1 MLKQPSEASNKTWWT
16 LALFAI
22 VAAAASATPSPWWDG
37 KLLDIEPVLP
47 WAAAA
52 LPLEVRDAE
61 VPQEALPAEAPT
73 EASAQTAPMG
83 EASGSAEATAGSAEA
98 SGQPV
103 AEGAAPP
110 RATPGRA
117 VARAEVAAAG
127 SGSGHADALPAP
139 EEGSA
144 VAAVTPSAPAAAA
157 PASNDPEIS
166 DAPPSAAELRHVR
179 PVIAALVAALDPP
192 KAPMERP
199 CSDPSCRGHALD
211 RFFAKLTR
219 TALGSTARPVRISQ
233 FGDSL
238 VMGDDFAGTVR
249 GRLQKAFGEGGHGF
263 FYIAHPERPYAARG
277 YSLSL
282 SSDWKIRTVV
292 TAGSSNRNFGL
303 AGASFAVDGAPAFSA
318 RQTDGLLPTT
328 RVGLLYHANASRG
341 GFDLAAGDERTAR
354 DLSVTQGSD
363 GLEWVDLTKPS
374 DRFRVS
380 RFRGD
385 WLWFGA
391 VAERSGPGVVV
402 DNMGMVSGRV
412 AQMSKI
418 DRAHWA
424 RQMAARGTDLASFFY
439 GVNDAA
445 EGNGFVSRKAE
456 FERAYAELLRRSRN
470 ALPHGDCLAV
480 GILTR
485 GHREGGTVLTY
496 PSVGQMTAVQRAAA
510 KAEGCAFWSP
520 YENIGGDDGAEK
532 WNSGSPRLL
541 GADLAHPTRS
551 GYVKLGNLLTSALL
565 HAYLEWIDSSL
576 GAHP

>member
-1 MLKQPSEASNKTWWT
+1 MLEQPTEASHKTWLT
-16 LALFAI
+16 LALFAL
-22 VAAAASATPSPWWDG
+22 VSAAAAATPSPWWEG

-52 LPLEVRDAE
+52 
-61 VPQEALPAEAPT
+61 QPAEAPLD
-73 EASAQTAPMG
+73 ELLAAPPELAPLQAG
-83 EASGSAEATAGSAEA
+83 LPIEASGSADAPAGSAEVN
-98 SGQPV
+98 G
-103 AEGAAPP
+103 AE
-110 RATPGRA
+110 
-117 VARAEVAAAG
+117 AG
-127 SGSGHADALPAP
+127 SGSGAAGRPAP
-139 EEGSA
+139 EGSA
-144 VAAVTPSAPAAAA
+144 GAA
-157 PASNDPEIS
+157 PSKAEPAPPVVNDPVIS
-166 DAPPSAAELRHVR
+166 DTPPTAAELRQVR
-179 PVIAALVAALDPP
+179 PAIAALVAELDPP
-192 KAPMERP
+192 KSPMERP
-199 CSDPSCRGHALD
+199 CLDATCQGHALD

-219 TALGSTARPVRISQ
+219 TALGTTARPVRISQ

-277 YSLSL
+277 YSLGL

-328 RVGLLYHANASRG
+328 RVGILYHANASRG
-341 GFDLAAGDERTAR
+341 GFDLAAGDQRATL
-354 DLSVTQGSD
+354 DLSVARGSD
-363 GLEWVDLTKPS
+363 GLEWVDLTAPS
-374 DRFRVS
+374 DRFRIS

-391 VAERSGPGVVV
+391 VAERTGPGVVV

-418 DRAHWA
+418 EPEHWA

-445 EGNGFVSRKAE
+445 AGNGFATRTEE
-456 FERAYAELLRRSRN
+456 FARAYRELLRRSRT
-470 ALPHGDCLAV
+470 ALPHGDCLAM

-485 GHREGGTVLTY
+485 GHREGGTVATY
-496 PSVGQMTAVQRAAA
+496 PSVGQMTVVQRTAAT
-510 KAEGCAFWSP
+510 AEGCAFWSP
-520 YENIGGDDGAEK
+520 YESIGGDKGAAA
-532 WNSGSPRLL
+532 WNNGSPRLL

-551 GYVKLGNLLTSALL
+551 GYVKLGTMLTSALL

>member
-1 MLKQPSEASNKTWWT
+1 MLKQPSEASNKTWVT
-16 LALFAI
+16 LAVFALF
-22 VAAAASATPSPWWDG
+22 AAAASASPSPWWEG

-47 WAAAA
+47 WATAA
-52 LPLEVRDAE
+52 LPPEVTDEAA
-61 VPQEALPAEAPT
+61 PQEPPLAAVPDEPAPVAP
-73 EASAQTAPMG
+73 G

-98 SGQPV
+98 SGNPV
-103 AEGAAPP
+103 
-110 RATPGRA
+110 
-117 VARAEVAAAG
+117 AEVAAPANPTPRPAVASAEATAG
-127 SGSGHADALPAP
+127 SGSEPAAALPAQD
-139 EEGSA
+139 EGSA
-144 VAAVTPSAPAAAA
+144 VAAVAPAKAAA
-157 PASNDPEIS
+157 PAPASSDPEIS
-166 DAPPSAAELRHVR
+166 DAPPSLAELRQVR
-179 PVIAALVAALDPP
+179 PEIAALVAALDPP
-192 KAPMERP
+192 KVPMERP
-199 CSDPSCRGHALD
+199 CSDASCRSHALD

-219 TALGSTARPVRISQ
+219 TALGTTARPVRISQ

-282 SSDWKIRTVV
+282 SGDWKIRTVV

-318 RQTDGLLPTT
+318 RQTDGLLPTS
-328 RVGLLYHANASRG
+328 RVGLLYHANGSRG
-341 GFDLAAGDERTAR
+341 GFDLAAGDERTSR
-354 DLSVTQGSD
+354 DLSVAQGTD
-363 GLEWVDLTKPS
+363 GLEWVDLATPS

-424 RQMAARGTDLASFFY
+424 RQMAARGTDLASLFY

-470 ALPHGDCLAV
+470 ALPHGDCLAM

-485 GHREGGTVLTY
+485 GHREGGTVVTY
-496 PSVGQMTAVQRAAA
+496 PSVGQMTEVQRTVA

-520 YENIGGDDGAEK
+520 YENIGGDDGAER

-541 GADLAHPTRS
+541 GADLAHPTRA

>member
-1 MLKQPSEASNKTWWT
+1 VLQQPTEASHKTWLT
-16 LALFAI
+16 LALFAL
-22 VAAAASATPSPWWDG
+22 VSAAAAATPSPWWEG

-52 LPLEVRDAE
+52 
-61 VPQEALPAEAPT
+61 QPAEAPEDELLAAPPELALP
-73 EASAQTAPMG
+73 EAAAPL
-83 EASGSAEATAGSAEA
+83 EASGSADVLAGSAELN
-98 SGQPV
+98 G
-103 AEGAAPP
+103 AE
-110 RATPGRA
+110 
-117 VARAEVAAAG
+117 AG
-127 SGSGHADALPAP
+127 SGSGATARAAA
-139 EEGSA
+139 EGSA
-144 VAAVTPSAPAAAA
+144 GAA
-157 PASNDPEIS
+157 PANGEAAPPVVNDPVIS
-166 DAPPSAAELRHVR
+166 DAPPTAAELRQVR
-179 PVIAALVAALDPP
+179 PAIAALVAELDPP
-192 KAPMERP
+192 KSPMERP
-199 CSDPSCRGHALD
+199 CTDAACQGHALD

-219 TALGSTARPVRISQ
+219 TALKTTARPVRISQ

-277 YSLSL
+277 YNVGL
-282 SSDWKIRTVV
+282 SSNWKTRTVV

-303 AGASFAVDGAPAFSA
+303 AGASFAVDGAPSFSA

-328 RVGLLYHANASRG
+328 RVGILYHAKASRG
-341 GFDLAAGDERTAR
+341 GFDLAAGEQRTIR
-354 DLSVTQGSD
+354 DLEVPRGSD
-363 GLEWVDLTKPS
+363 GMEWVDLTTPS
-374 DRFRVS
+374 ERFRIS

-418 DRAHWA
+418 DPAHWA

-445 EGNGFVSRKAE
+445 AGNGFATRTEE
-456 FERAYAELLRRSRN
+456 FERAYRELLRRSRA
-470 ALPHGDCLAV
+470 ALPHGDCLAM

-485 GHREGGTVLTY
+485 GHREGGSVATY
-496 PSVGQMTAVQRAAA
+496 PSVGQMTSVQRAVALT
-510 KAEGCAFWSP
+510 EGCAFWSP
-520 YENIGGDDGAEK
+520 YESIGGDKGAAA
-532 WNSGSPRLL
+532 WNNGSPRLL

-551 GYVKLGNLLTSALL
+551 GYVKLGTMLTAALL
-565 HAYLEWIDSSL
+565 HSYLAWIDESL
-576 GAHP
+576 GAQP